1 MKINTKISV
10 DFAHWVAYN
19 RADWEEEKKRGREA
33 EKRSVALSSREGR
46 DEMPKRR
53 LGYCSIW
60 LLCAPKGALLGENLW
75 LQWEMKWDH
84 PYLFE
89 SVNEED
95 TTVVEVSRYL
105 AGSFSLTRWFC
116 PNTCCCFRSNLRW
129 SGTGTT
135 TQCIGLHQELPSQ
148 EKQIL
153 LQTDRNC
160 CLNSK
165 LFIF

>member
-95 TTVVEVSRYL
+95 TTAVEVSRYL
-105 AGSFSLTRWFC
+105 AGRFFLTYKMILPKYLLLFPFESQMKWDWHDHPVYRTAPGAALSGETNTS
-116 PNTCCCFRSNLRW
+116 PN
-129 SGTGTT
+129 
-135 TQCIGLHQELPSQ
+135 
-148 EKQIL
+148 KL
-153 LQTDRNC
+153 L
-160 CLNSK
+160 SE
-165 LFIF
+165 F

>member
-75 LQWEMKWDH
+75 LQWEMKWD
-84 PYLFE
+84 
-89 SVNEED
+89 
-95 TTVVEVSRYL
+95 
-105 AGSFSLTRWFC
+105 SLKVLMRRIPRQWKF
-116 PNTCCCFRSNLRW
+116 PGILQVLSHLQDDFA
-129 SGTGTT
+129 
-135 TQCIGLHQELPSQ
+135 
-148 EKQIL
+148 QIL
-153 LQTDRNC
+153 VVVSVRISDEVGLARPPSVSDCTRSCPLRRNKYFSKQTGIAVWILSYLYFN
-160 CLNSK
+160 K
-165 LFIF
+165 